1 MKKRTTL
8 FFIALALTVFFGL
21 VLSACGEKI
30 NYGTLT
36 IKNLP
41 TVPSAISFGKQEYWG
56 GGVFYDTDFSN
67 YNTFNRYS
75 TDWENKVAS
84 FENDISP
91 FNLQDWNDRSVGFSK
106 SGTFLVY
113 IWPVSTDPDPIQ
125 YRAYMYVKFT
135 NGNAT
140 IDFNDMIRVSTIP
153 GY

>member
-1 MKKRTTL
+1 MKMKKRIIIVL
-8 FFIALALTVFFGL
+8 IMAIFFGL
-21 VLSACGEKI
+21 VLSACEEEEI
-30 NYGTLT
+30 NYGKLT
-36 IKNLP
+36 VNNLP
-41 TVPSAISFGKQEYWG
+41 RVPSAISFGRQEYWG

-75 TDWENKVAS
+75 TDWENMVAS

-91 FNLQDWNDRSVGFSK
+91 FKLQDWNDRSVGFSK

-113 IWPVSTDPDPIQ
+113 IWPVSIEQDSSQ